1 MAKTHLDLVLSSI
14 SIVVVVICLILL
26 SCLRCS
32 VSLILRSV
40 TNVPIN
46 SKLQYLPWATH
57 WHLTVVRARG
67 GNLNLA
73 RLRWG
78 IWTARAFAQ
87 VWLRRRGGGL
97 NAPIFKSS
105 NAWGDTEASIWS
117 MNNTV
122 VGLSDWRLTGWLSNR
137 QTDCP
142 DWRLTGWMT
151 RLSDWLTH
159 WLTDRLVVAR
169 LADWLTDRPT
179 DRLAGWPSD

>member
-1 MAKTHLDLVLSSI
+1 MSFRA
-14 SIVVVVICLILL
+14 
-26 SCLRCS
+26 
-32 VSLILRSV
+32 SL
-40 TNVPIN
+40 
-46 SKLQYLPWATH
+46 A
-57 WHLTVVRARG
+57 AEEG
-67 GNLNLA
+67 GD
-73 RLRWG
+73 
-78 IWTARAFAQ
+78 
-87 VWLRRRGGGL
+87 L

-122 VGLSDWRLTGWLSNR
+122 VGLSDWRLTGWLPNR

-169 LADWLTDRPT
+169 LADLLTDRPTDRPT
-179 DRLAGWPSD
+179 DRLAGHLTNWPTVGPTDWLTDWPTGWLTDWLTDPLTYQLKDWLVRLLPYLQTWTDFRLRDQ